1 TRLTGRG
8 LWVDCF
14 CFGLSPGKVAAM
26 FLILTLMLIF
36 LVILCWIVRRSVAAL
51 EEKYWP
57 TTTEAEQR
65 GLKQILPGHGTYGY
79 ARVDAAEMATR
90 QFWLGQLVQKRDRLE
105 DKHASWLAFADKF
118 NGFVNRLRE
127 WKGRKLPYTMGV
139 LDVSGAL
146 YLIDYFGVG
155 QYINFQN

>member
-1 TRLTGRG
+1 
-8 LWVDCF
+8 
-14 CFGLSPGKVAAM
+14 M
-26 FLILTLMLIF
+26 ILIYTLMLIF
-36 LVILCWIVRRSVAAL
+36 LGILGWLINRRVAAL
-51 EEKYWP
+51 EKKYTRTANDAEKLV
-57 TTTEAEQR
+57 
-65 GLKQILPGHGTYGY
+65 LKQTMLRQGNSGNVKI
-79 ARVDAAEMATR
+79 DAAENAKR
-90 QFWLGQLVQKRDRLE
+90 QFLLGQLVQKRDRLE

-155 QYINFQN
+155 QYINFQNMMQMVTSLMTE